1 LYFSRRGNANFVD
14 VRDVAA
20 AVSKLLVTIENKN
33 SGIIKHENKVY
44 VITDPRSIIL

>member
-1 LYFSRRGNANFVD
+1 MYTLLRSSAFTQNARG
-14 VRDVAA
+14 VAA

-33 SGIIKHENKVY
+33 SGIIEHENKVY